1 MASLTQWSMDV
12 IHTAKLYELIVI
24 RELNF
29 TEQIPSTV
37 EETDLFLL
45 GGLHPLI
52 YHVLFFSCLIWKTA
66 STSLLLLQKFYFT
79 NKLSGPTKKSLCKYK
94 KDAMKNCLSCKMKS
108 QMILQLHPNTLGTFY
123 NYPLWYAL
131 NQPSGFQ

>member
-37 EETDLFLL
+37 EETDLF
-45 GGLHPLI
+45 
-52 YHVLFFSCLIWKTA
+52 C
-66 STSLLLLQKFYFT
+66 
-79 NKLSGPTKKSLCKYK
+79 
-94 KDAMKNCLSCKMKS
+94 
-108 QMILQLHPNTLGTFY
+108 
-123 NYPLWYAL
+123 
-131 NQPSGFQ
+131 